1 MCDIA
6 TPPQGSTNERGS
18 SGTLTQRRLYHRGIH
33 GQNRKNRTLDARIAL
48 APMPAS
54 WSMIALT
61 PRLGT
66 MARTATQSGSASGA
80 IVGDSN
86 PGVIAMAL
94 SRTERGQS

>member
-18 SGTLTQRRLYHRGIH
+18 SGTLTQHSRLEGRMQD
-33 GQNRKNRTLDARIAL
+33 QNRKNRTFDARIAL
-48 APMPAS
+48 APMAAS
-54 WSMIALT
+54 SSMIALM
-61 PRLGT
+61 PRRGT
-66 MARTATQSGSASGA
+66 NARTAAQSGSANGA